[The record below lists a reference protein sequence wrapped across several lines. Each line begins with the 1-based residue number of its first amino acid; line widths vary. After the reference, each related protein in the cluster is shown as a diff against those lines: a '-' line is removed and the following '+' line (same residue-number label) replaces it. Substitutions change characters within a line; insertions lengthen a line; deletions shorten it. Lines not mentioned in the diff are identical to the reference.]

1 MAQLRIDV
9 LQSYSISLNF
19 AANKI
24 ILVCVSVKPRKP
36 LLKISFVLKSI
47 SFTKTFKLFKLIL
60 TDERC
65 IGNDVIKRKHPVEI
79 GQKKIKAAWN
89 CNHLRPSKNLI
100 QVVY

>member
-1 MAQLRIDV
+1 MDA
-9 LQSYSISLNF
+9 LQSYSISPNF

-24 ILVCVSVKPRKP
+24 ILACVSVQPRKP

-47 SFTKTFKLFKLIL
+47 SATNTFKLFKLIL
-60 TDERC
+60 TDELF

-89 CNHLRPSKNLI
+89 RNHLGPSKNLI